1 MTVKSVASPS
11 PSTTTSNFSW
21 QMASDDETFACD
33 TCSIY
38 FTSASTLRQ
47 HVAACHTAAP
57 PASTPRPAA
66 SSAID
71 PATNLEVAPL
81 LTILSSDQKDLLILR
96 ALQRQ
101 PALADLLLGM
111 AAEPISPEEAAAR
124 IEALSDGA
132 AAEVAVRS
140 YLEIGATENALTL
153 LGALSEAVQ
162 EALEAL
168 AEVALPAAGGGA
180 SSVEASDWQS
190 GDEIAAVE
198 QLPSA
203 GSVAVLWR
211 EVLAAAAAELD
222 DDERD
227 ELREVVDGVQQA
239 ATAVRAVLPAVLV
252 GPDGGAADVFAA
264 VLKQLAPPS
273 RPAKKAKTS

>member
-66 SSAID
+66 SSAIA

-101 PALADLLLGM
+101 RTAADGDLAMLRVDLL
-111 AAEPISPEEAAAR
+111 
-124 IEALSDGA
+124 
-132 AAEVAVRS
+132 
-140 YLEIGATENALTL
+140 
-153 LGALSEAVQ
+153 
-162 EALEAL
+162 
-168 AEVALPAAGGGA
+168 
-180 SSVEASDWQS
+180 S
-190 GDEIAAVE
+190 G
-198 QLPSA
+198 L
-203 GSVAVLWR
+203 R
-211 EVLAAAAAELD
+211 ELD
-222 DDERD
+222 RVDE
-227 ELREVVDGVQQA
+227 
-239 ATAVRAVLPAVLV
+239 
-252 GPDGGAADVFAA
+252 
-264 VLKQLAPPS
+264 
-273 RPAKKAKTS
+273 

>member
-1 MTVKSVASPS
+1 MNVKSVSVAVH
-11 PSTTTSNFSW
+11 
-21 QMASDDETFACD
+21 DDTI
-33 TCSIY
+33 SLVRNG
-38 FTSASTLRQ
+38 LRRRDLRLRHLQ
-47 HVAACHTAAP
+47 HLLHVGVHPAAARGGVPHRGAAR
-57 PASTPRPAA
+57 ATPRPAA
-66 SSAID
+66 SSRSHRH
-71 PATNLEVAPL
+71 NLEVAPL

-96 ALQRQ
+96 AAAQ

-124 IEALSDGA
+124 VEALSDGA

-168 AEVALPAAGGGA
+168 AEVALPAGGGGA
-180 SSVEASDWQS
+180 SSVEASEWQS

-211 EVLAAAAAELD
+211 EVLAAARRSSTTTSATSSA
-222 DDERD
+222 RSSTACSRRRPPCVPCCPPSSSARRRRRRR
-227 ELREVVDGVQQA
+227 LRGGAQA
-239 ATAVRAVLPAVLV
+239 ARRRRRVRRRRRRRR
-252 GPDGGAADVFAA
+252 
-264 VLKQLAPPS
+264 S
-273 RPAKKAKTS
+273 S

>member
-1 MTVKSVASPS
+1 
-11 PSTTTSNFSW
+11 
-21 QMASDDETFACD
+21 MASDDETFACD

-124 IEALSDGA
+124 VEALSDGA

-168 AEVALPAAGGGA
+168 AEVALPAGGGGA
-180 SSVEASDWQS
+180 SSVEASEWQS

-211 EVLAAAAAELD
+211 EVLAAAAAAELD

-227 ELREVVDGVQQA
+227 ELRELVDGVQQA

>member
-1 MTVKSVASPS
+1 
-11 PSTTTSNFSW
+11 
-21 QMASDDETFACD
+21 
-33 TCSIY
+33 
-38 FTSASTLRQ
+38 
-47 HVAACHTAAP
+47 
-57 PASTPRPAA
+57 
-66 SSAID
+66 
-71 PATNLEVAPL
+71 
-81 LTILSSDQKDLLILR
+81 
-96 ALQRQ
+96 
-101 PALADLLLGM
+101 M

-124 IEALSDGA
+124 VEALSDGA

-168 AEVALPAAGGGA
+168 AEVALPAGGGGA
-180 SSVEASDWQS
+180 SSVEASEWQS

-227 ELREVVDGVQQA
+227 ELRELVDGVQQA

>member
-1 MTVKSVASPS
+1 
-11 PSTTTSNFSW
+11 
-21 QMASDDETFACD
+21 MASDDETFACD

-57 PASTPRPAA
+57 PASTPRPAS

-124 IEALSDGA
+124 VEALSDGA

-180 SSVEASDWQS
+180 SSVEASEWQS

-211 EVLAAAAAELD
+211 EALAAAAAELD

-227 ELREVVDGVQQA
+227 ELRELVDGVQQA